1 MSQSTEPGQTGPGD
15 NNPSLSYHWAGRKDA
30 PRESLHNNTNEPVSD
45 APTTVLQN
53 PLADMTE
60 EELIADASGL
70 CLQKGLLEHVDVFR
84 KAALLAKVI
93 NVPQGFE
100 SIDALSEE
108 DKEMLRYEE
117 THRWKAQPKML
128 YFLCALCAGCAIV
141 QGMDQT
147 VINGAQSFY
156 FAEFK
161 ITRYALIGLTNG
173 APYAS
178 AALIGCWLNA
188 PLNKWFGRRGT
199 IAFSCLFAFITG
211 IWQAAANTWLCFL
224 LARFTLGLAV
234 GAKSSTTPV
243 YAAECA
249 PKNIRGAL
257 TMMWQMWTAFGIML
271 GFAVSIA
278 FQNLKYPNEF
288 APWRWMIGS
297 TSLPPLIVGSL
308 VYLLP
313 ESPRWYMDKGNFV
326 EAYNSLRRLR
336 KYDLQAARD
345 MYLAWK
351 FLQVEERS
359 KEGHNIFKEFFSI
372 RRNWRAA
379 QSSWFCMLMQQFC
392 GVNVI
397 AYYSTKIFK
406 DAGYTQSQALLI
418 SFGGGAINWLFALPA
433 IWTIDTFG
441 RRNLLLSTFP
451 LMSIC
456 LFWTGANFYLPEGP
470 VRLALLATGIYLF
483 MAVYSPGLGP
493 VPFTYSAEAFPL
505 HIRALGMASAT
516 SITWAF
522 NFLLSFTWPSMEAAF
537 TTSGAFFWYASW
549 NMFGLVFAYFLLPET
564 KALSLEELDFVF
576 SMRNRDHAKY
586 YVKRLGWY
594 TKKIMGR
601 NPDSMPALYR
611 LETTATETEI
621 EVKPSNV
628 ESSNST

>member
-1 MSQSTEPGQTGPGD
+1 M
-15 NNPSLSYHWAGRKDA
+15 
-30 PRESLHNNTNEPVSD
+30 
-45 APTTVLQN
+45 
-53 PLADMTE
+53 
-60 EELIADASGL
+60 
-70 CLQKGLLEHVDVFR
+70 
-84 KAALLAKVI
+84 
-93 NVPQGFE
+93 
-100 SIDALSEE
+100 
-108 DKEMLRYEE
+108 
-117 THRWKAQPKML
+117 
-128 YFLCALCAGCAIV
+128 
-141 QGMDQT
+141 
-147 VINGAQSFY
+147 
-156 FAEFK
+156 
-161 ITRYALIGLTNG
+161 IGLTNG

-199 IAFSCLFAFITG
+199 IAFSCLFAFVTG

-392 GVNVI
+392 G
-397 AYYSTKIFK
+397 
-406 DAGYTQSQALLI
+406 GMHLL
-418 SFGGGAINWLFALPA
+418 
-433 IWTIDTFG
+433 
-441 RRNLLLSTFP
+441 
-451 LMSIC
+451 
-456 LFWTGANFYLPEGP
+456 
-470 VRLALLATGIYLF
+470 
-483 MAVYSPGLGP
+483 
-493 VPFTYSAEAFPL
+493 
-505 HIRALGMASAT
+505 
-516 SITWAF
+516 
-522 NFLLSFTWPSMEAAF
+522 
-537 TTSGAFFWYASW
+537 
-549 NMFGLVFAYFLLPET
+549 
-564 KALSLEELDFVF
+564 
-576 SMRNRDHAKY
+576 
-586 YVKRLGWY
+586 
-594 TKKIMGR
+594 
-601 NPDSMPALYR
+601 NPD
-611 LETTATETEI
+611 E
-621 EVKPSNV
+621 
-628 ESSNST
+628 